1 MDENV
6 TFRYPFAMNTITF
19 VPPCHQLGS
28 IVRYWIIY
36 VCGEGMIEGDWGAS
50 SIWVRHGALNP
61 SSMVEITGTGV
72 AAGRGAR
79 PWRLADE
86 MHPPGVGCRAVAA
99 EHVRAFHRHEP
110 EENQCS
116 SAVVRHIRAPV
127 HLVWSLVRKFDE
139 PQKYK
144 PFVSRCIAQGD
155 LGVGRLREVNV
166 KSGLPATTSTERLE
180 HLDDTE
186 HILSFKIVGGDHRL
200 KNYSSIVT
208 AHPETIEGKPGT
220 LVIESFVVDVPDGN
234 TKDETCYFVEALIKC
249 NLKSLAEISERLA
262 LQDYTEPVDL

>member
-1 MDENV
+1 
-6 TFRYPFAMNTITF
+6 
-19 VPPCHQLGS
+19 
-28 IVRYWIIY
+28 
-36 VCGEGMIEGDWGAS
+36 
-50 SIWVRHGALNP
+50 
-61 SSMVEITGTGV
+61 MVEITGTSV
-72 AAGRGAR
+72 AAGMGAQ

-86 MHPPGVGCRAVAA
+86 MHPLGVGCRAVAA

-127 HLVWSLVRKFDE
+127 HLVRSLFSWFSLCDSSLVWSLVRQFDE

-155 LGVGRLREVNV
+155 LGVGSLREVNV

-200 KNYSSIVT
+200 KVCRYSHSCSS
-208 AHPETIEGKPGT
+208 
-220 LVIESFVVDVPDGN
+220 LVP
-234 TKDETCYFVEALIKC
+234 C
-249 NLKSLAEISERLA
+249 
-262 LQDYTEPVDL
+262 